1 MMPVFALS
9 VRVDAGAGVSRPGLS
24 RASVALRVLSPGGQL
39 AEVLE
44 SSAGYPA
51 SPHPYQAN
59 IARNCFRFMDSQVG
73 TTHSTLPL

>member
-1 MMPVFALS
+1 M
-9 VRVDAGAGVSRPGLS
+9 
-24 RASVALRVLSPGGQL
+24 ALRVLSPDGQL